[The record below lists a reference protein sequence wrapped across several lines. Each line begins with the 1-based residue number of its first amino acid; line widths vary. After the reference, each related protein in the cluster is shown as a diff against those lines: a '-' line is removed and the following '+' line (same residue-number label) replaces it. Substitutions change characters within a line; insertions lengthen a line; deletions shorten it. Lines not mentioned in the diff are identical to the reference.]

1 MSDPG
6 AAGQAGMG
14 EEAAAGA
21 DAGGAGGGEAGISP
35 DYLDVLRAWLE
46 RHKEYPRQAQLR
58 RQEGTALLRFV
69 IDRDGQ
75 VLSYQIERS
84 SGHASLDAAVEA
96 MLERAR
102 PLPAMPSDMAQ
113 ARLELSL
120 PVTFELR

>member
-1 MSDPG
+1 V
-6 AAGQAGMG
+6 
-14 EEAAAGA
+14 GA
-21 DAGGAGGGEAGISP
+21 DAGGAGGGTPGVSP

-58 RQEGTALLRFV
+58 RQQGTALLRFV
-69 IDRDGQ
+69 IDRDGH
-75 VLSYQIERS
+75 VLSHRIEQS

-102 PLPAMPSDMAQ
+102 PLPAMPPDMAQ
-113 ARLELSL
+113 ARLEVAV

>member
-1 MSDPG
+1 
-6 AAGQAGMG
+6 
-14 EEAAAGA
+14 
-21 DAGGAGGGEAGISP
+21 
-35 DYLDVLRAWLE
+35 
-46 RHKEYPRQAQLR
+46 
-58 RQEGTALLRFV
+58 
-69 IDRDGQ
+69 
-75 VLSYQIERS
+75 VLSHRIERS